1 MPHTHI
7 FSRDPNN
14 VQAWLVG
21 SGIASLTAALHL
33 IKEAKVP
40 GPNVHI
46 IDTHKGSGG
55 GMRISGNEEG
65 GYFLPYECTPHFH
78 GNCVERLLSLI
89 PSAADSRKSVL
100 EVVHDREVVHERD
113 ITQRSTEAPTVLR
126 PYHHSFDASLFR
138 SASGNGRG
146 SLAESLFP
154 ASGIDASAGGS
165 GKHQAAPARFV
176 TAGRSG
182 PEVSHHRGIQI
193 GITQRMVLVGF
204 MLEHEGAID
213 NKSIKDIFDAA
224 FFKTEFWM
232 LWSTT

>member
-1 MPHTHI
+1 MPHTHP
-7 FSRDPNN
+7 FPRDPND

-40 GPNVHI
+40 GPNIHI

-55 GMRISGNEEG
+55 GMRIQGNEEG

-78 GNCVERLLSLI
+78 GSCVERLLSLI
-89 PSAADSRKSVL
+89 PSAADPQKSVL
-100 EVVHDREVVHERD
+100 EVVQDRD
-113 ITQRSTEAPTVLR
+113 ISKRSEEAPKG
-126 PYHHSFDASLFR
+126 HSFEASHE
-138 SASGNGRG
+138 ASGNGRG
-146 SLAESLFP
+146 SLAQSLFP
-154 ASGIDASAGGS
+154 ASSIDTAGGS

-176 TAGRSG
+176 TAGPSG
-182 PEVSHHRGIQI
+182 PEVSHHRGVQI

-204 MLEHEGAID
+204 LLEHEGAIG
-213 NKSIKDIFDAA
+213 NKSIRDIFDAA